1 MRCVF
6 RCSSFGFGGSG
17 GLGLGEFML
26 EGDVGSALLGAV
38 VR

>member
-1 MRCVF
+1 MC
-6 RCSSFGFGGSG
+6 FGVVLSGSGGSG